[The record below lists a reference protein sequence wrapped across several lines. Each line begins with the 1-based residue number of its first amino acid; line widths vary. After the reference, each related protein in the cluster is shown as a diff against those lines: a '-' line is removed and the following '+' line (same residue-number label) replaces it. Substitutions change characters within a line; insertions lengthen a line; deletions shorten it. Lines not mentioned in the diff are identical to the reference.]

1 MLYVLVCVYLCVW
14 VVGSVCMVV
23 WWCVC
28 VESLCV
34 CFSVCISLYVG
45 GCVCVYSVVVFVWVE
60 SLCVVLC
67 MWILITF
74 IIKRFTY
81 S

>member
-1 MLYVLVCVYLCVW
+1 MLYVLVCVCGWLDLCVW
-14 VVGSVCMVV
+14 
-23 WWCVC
+23 WCGGVC